1 MISRGQCESQTAI
14 SGGDMFIACF
24 ECSTGNIIP
33 STIGPICF
41 EDGRVITDRH
51 LVVSSVIRRGDN
63 MIEIELRS
71 SDNSEVFVRR
81 RVVSIKKG

>member
-33 STIGPICF
+33 SAMKKICC
-41 EDGRVITDRH
+41 ED
-51 LVVSSVIRRGDN
+51 RRLRDGCCVRRRCDDV
-63 MIEIELRS
+63 IEIELRS